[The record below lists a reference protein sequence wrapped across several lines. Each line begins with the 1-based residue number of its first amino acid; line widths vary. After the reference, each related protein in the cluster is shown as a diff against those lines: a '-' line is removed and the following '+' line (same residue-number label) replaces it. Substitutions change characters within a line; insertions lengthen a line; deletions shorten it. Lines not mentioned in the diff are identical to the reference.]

1 MKISLLKVFIRCISI
16 VGVILTTL
24 YLDNENGFAQ
34 SSFTIRPP
42 FTGTYRLTSYFDH
55 HYPNYQEDGFVTIF
69 NGDTKPDS
77 DPYCYHGHPG
87 IDWAMYSGTPVLAV
101 ADGKVVKIDNWED
114 HLSMYGKHI
123 VIDHENGYFSLYAH
137 LKDILVQEN
146 GRVVIG
152 MPIGNSGD
160 TGAGTGAHLHFG
172 LYKNGWSWLSGN
184 CCSNAFPT
192 DPFGWADLQ
201 GNPDPLQTYS
211 PNPHIATCLWRS
223 LPTDNLSCND
233 ILREDK
239 GFFFRT
245 EYGFTPNDN
254 WGYGEHSYA
263 DIDNGSTLTK
273 AIWGFDGI
281 PNGFYMV
288 YAWIPQGT
296 TNFSNSTA
304 AKYTIHTGWGSCSV
318 TINQAMY
325 TDTWLFLG
333 SWNFSGMNYPSIE
346 LSGLADGGGT
356 GTKFI
361 RADAIKL
368 RSIRIFLPVIITNE
382 PTH

>member
-1 MKISLLKVFIRCISI
+1 MKTSLLKVFIRCISI

-152 MPIGNSGD
+152 MPI
-160 TGAGTGAHLHFG
+160 
-172 LYKNGWSWLSGN
+172 
-184 CCSNAFPT
+184 
-192 DPFGWADLQ
+192 
-201 GNPDPLQTYS
+201 
-211 PNPHIATCLWRS
+211 
-223 LPTDNLSCND
+223 
-233 ILREDK
+233 
-239 GFFFRT
+239 
-245 EYGFTPNDN
+245 
-254 WGYGEHSYA
+254 
-263 DIDNGSTLTK
+263 
-273 AIWGFDGI
+273 
-281 PNGFYMV
+281 
-288 YAWIPQGT
+288 
-296 TNFSNSTA
+296 
-304 AKYTIHTGWGSCSV
+304 
-318 TINQAMY
+318 
-325 TDTWLFLG
+325 
-333 SWNFSGMNYPSIE
+333 IE
-346 LSGLADGGGT
+346 S
-356 GTKFI
+356 
-361 RADAIKL
+361 
-368 RSIRIFLPVIITNE
+368 
-382 PTH
+382 